1 MGTQNTASDARIA
14 AWSSWGGRPSVA
26 GLATEPANMHM
37 ISGSTPCGSYAMMYG
52 GPLFIIFF
60 FIFIFFSVFVSVP
73 SFVVPFA
80 FVRSPGPSSRF
91 PSRVSF
97 SSSSSRVQLS
107 WSVTST
113 GRYSMKAATD
123 RSSSHST
130 ARGTLV
136 SSGTSSVASKRASE
150 TAPAAGAR
158 TRSTAVVRYHTAT
171 NVNIVNQIDTKK
183 ATRAERS
190 ADRTA
195 FEEEAILP
203 SRSVPFRSDHPR
215 SRSVTAPSPPRQEQ
229 SRGICPSS
237 SSSGTVAPDR
247 NPTPQGV

>member
-52 GPLFIIFF
+52 GPLLFIFLFF
-60 FIFIFFSVFVSVP
+60 FIFFSVFVSVP

-80 FVRSPGPSSRF
+80 FVRSPEPSSRF

-171 NVNIVNQIDTKK
+171 NVNIVNHIDTKK
-183 ATRAERS
+183 ATRTERS

-203 SRSVPFRSDHPR
+203 
-215 SRSVTAPSPPRQEQ
+215 
-229 SRGICPSS
+229 
-237 SSSGTVAPDR
+237 
-247 NPTPQGV
+247 